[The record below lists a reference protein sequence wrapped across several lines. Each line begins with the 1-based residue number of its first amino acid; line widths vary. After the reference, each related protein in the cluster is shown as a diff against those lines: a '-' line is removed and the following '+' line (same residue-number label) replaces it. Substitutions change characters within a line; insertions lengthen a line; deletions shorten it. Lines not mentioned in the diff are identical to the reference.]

1 MAILKANGIDIYF
14 EESGNPAGEP
24 VLLIMGF
31 SMNAGA
37 WGAQIDALK
46 AKLGALTEAG
56 YQEVFASGTNFDV
69 NKTFAFMGDP
79 LTPARIAPVD
89 AIYLPKLNRVD

>member
-46 AKLGALTEAG
+46 AKLKARVGSDVTIDAHVDPSILG
-56 YQEVFASGTNFDV
+56 GIVVRLGSQMIDAS
-69 NKTFAFMGDP
+69 
-79 LTPARIAPVD
+79 IAT
-89 AIYLPKLNRVD
+89 KLNTLATAMKG